1 MDGPPTQ
8 ASPGLTVSLSWG
20 FTCREAEPCALHRWP
35 HRTHLHGATL
45 EGSSPKRT
53 PGITVGDLPA
63 NKLSHARP
71 HRAPRSHARVLRAL
85 QASVPASYCGYIPKA
100 IVVASV

>member
-1 MDGPPTQ
+1 M
-8 ASPGLTVSLSWG
+8 SLSWG
-20 FTCREAEPCALHRWP
+20 FTCREAEPCNLHLWP

-45 EGSSPKRT
+45 AGSSPERT

-63 NKLSHARP
+63 DKLAHARL
-71 HRAPRSHARVLRAL
+71 HRAPRSHARVLHAL
-85 QASVPASYCGYIPKA
+85 QASVPASYCGYISKT